1 MLLVLEICLMIAA
14 WQRGWKGWALLPPV
28 ITFGGG
34 YLLGSIMFASGA
46 SDESMLAA
54 GLVLDFLCIGTL
66 IGMIVK
72 ARKKSH
78 HLESE
83 QASETTAVDV
93 R

>member
-1 MLLVLEICLMIAA
+1 MLLVLEICLTIAA
-14 WQRGWKGWALLPPV
+14 WQRGWKEWALLPPG
-28 ITFGGG
+28 IALGGS

-46 SDESMLAA
+46 SDESILAM
-54 GLVLDFLCIGTL
+54 GLVWDFVCIGTL
-66 IGMIVK
+66 IAMIVK

-83 QASETTAVDV
+83 QASEATAVDV